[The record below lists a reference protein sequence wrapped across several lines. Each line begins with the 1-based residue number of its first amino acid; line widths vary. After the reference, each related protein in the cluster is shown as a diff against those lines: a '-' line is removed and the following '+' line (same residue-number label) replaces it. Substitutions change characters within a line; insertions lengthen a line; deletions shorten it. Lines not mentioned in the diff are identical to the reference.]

1 MGPWLAGAMADLPRE
16 GKLARSP
23 DFTQLI
29 DMASESVGG
38 KILFATDD
46 FFAPAENLIKS
57 DSPRRGDDEYTE
69 FGKWADGWET
79 RRRRAPGHDWCVIKL
94 GVQGTIR
101 GFDVD
106 ISYFPGDYAP
116 RISIQ
121 AANLEEGKEPEI
133 PQRGVRMG
141 VAATPEEL
149 EAVAELRSSDWDLL
163 VPMTELKPEKPASS
177 HNYFPVN
184 SQQKWTHVRLNM
196 FPDGG
201 IARLR
206 VYGVG
211 HKDWTAA
218 DPKEP
223 LDLVAMAYGGACVGF
238 SNAHFG
244 HPNKMIGVG
253 PPRSAADG
261 WETARR
267 PDRPPVLELN
277 GDGELLIPGCE
288 WAVFRLAHPGVITQI
303 EVDTTYFKGNSPASC
318 SLDGCILTTQEEE
331 DMIRQ
336 KWDLPG
342 HRWKALLPV
351 TQLSPHRSHVLDSLT
366 LELQDVVTHARL
378 TICPDGG
385 VSRLRLK
392 GFPSSICL
400 LRPRDKPMMRF
411 SVKAGFRSNL

>member
-1 MGPWLAGAMADLPRE
+1 MADLPRE

-79 RRRRAPGHDWCVIKL
+79 RRRRAP
-94 GVQGTIR
+94 
-101 GFDVD
+101 
-106 ISYFPGDYAP
+106 
-116 RISIQ
+116 
-121 AANLEEGKEPEI
+121 GKEPEI

>member
-1 MGPWLAGAMADLPRE
+1 MTDAPRE
-16 GKLARSP
+16 GKLARCP
-23 DFTQLI
+23 NFIQLI

-38 KILFATDD
+38 QILFATDD

-57 DSPRRGDDEYTE
+57 DSPRFKEHEYTE
-69 FGKWADGWET
+69 FGKWMDGWET
-79 RRRRAPGHDWCVIKL
+79 RRKRIPGHDWCIIKL
-94 GVQGTIR
+94 GIQGVIR

-106 ISYFPGDYAP
+106 ISYFTGDYAP

-121 AANLEEGKEPEI
+121 AAHLEGDKDAQM
-133 PQRGVRMG
+133 PQRGERMG
-141 VAATPEEL
+141 AAATPQEL
-149 EAVAELRSSDWDLL
+149 AAVAELNSNNWDYL
-163 VPMTELKPEKPASS
+163 VPMTELEPGKPASG
-177 HNYFPVN
+177 HNYFLVN
-184 SQQKWTHVRLNM
+184 SQQRWTHIRLNI

-206 VYGVG
+206 VYGIG
-211 HKDWTAA
+211 QKDWTAT

-223 LDLVAMAYGGACVGF
+223 LDLVAIAFGGACVGF

-253 PPRSAADG
+253 PPKSLADG

-267 PDRPPVLELN
+267 LDRPPILENDENGVL
-277 GDGELLIPGCE
+277 LLSGCE

-303 EVDTTYFKGNSPASC
+303 EIDTKYFKGNSPDSC
-318 SLDGCILTTQEEE
+318 KLDGCVLTTQEEE

-336 KWDLPG
+336 KWELPG
-342 HRWKALLPV
+342 HKWKPLLPV
-351 TQLSPHRSHVLDSLT
+351 TKLSGSESHTFDSLT
-366 LELQDVVTHARL
+366 LELQDVITHARL
-378 TICPDGG
+378 TISPDGG
-385 VSRLRLK
+385 VSRLRLR

-400 LRPRDKPMMRF
+400 LRPREKPILRF